1 MHELDDDV
9 HPYGGEKLVSDG
21 SFLRRMPQVV
31 PIKERMRLDA
41 IVTAADIIE
50 QSFNVL
56 RTVTAEISTEIEK
69 FGNIERAYII
79 SQCWTLVD
87 QLHAI
92 RQLLE
97 TAHKKEPRPF
107 TKHFLGRL
115 SPSHTE
121 LRLLRLPASVTSRL
135 GGANGVQSTN
145 RNAGC
150 RYPVC
155 KQWFSDAH
163 TLRGGHPRDGH
174 HQQCRQNDFGRE
186 PRRRHDWRTD
196 ERTGCIACRSAG
208 HVEEL
213 ASVFNSE
220 FTGSKPRAGCSDE
233 RTQCNRVSLKL
244 LKAEAARLFA
254 ARLFRPLV
262 ALRGM
267 GVGQAALMEVAA

>member
-50 QSFNVL
+50 QSSNVL
-56 RTVTAEISTEIEK
+56 RTVTAEIGTEIEK

-107 TKHFLGRL
+107 TKHFLEAALSATQLRNYMDHLAKNLPNLSNKKGSTLPLFGCLSYFYSVQKPPMIGHIVTIMSGVLHGDAMMPVINPLGRNL
-115 SPSHTE
+115 T
-121 LRLLRLPASVTSRL
+121 LPA
-135 GGANGVQSTN
+135 GM
-145 RNAGC
+145 
-150 RYPVC
+150 
-155 KQWFSDAH
+155 F
-163 TLRGGHPRDGH
+163 TLSASHYSL
-174 HQQCRQNDFGRE
+174 DFGRAIAALRDWLGYVEGILE
-186 PRRRHDWRTD
+186 PDIL
-196 ERTGCIACRSAG
+196 GQLVQQGIPSSG
-208 HVEEL
+208 I
-213 ASVFNSE
+213 
-220 FTGSKPRAGCSDE
+220 
-233 RTQCNRVSLKL
+233 
-244 LKAEAARLFA
+244 EAAMA
-254 ARLFRPLV
+254 STGGGLV
-262 ALRGM
+262 IALRIDFSSDAG
-267 GVGQAALMEVAA
+267 ACDT